1 MKKRY
6 LILAGMLVLAVAAA
20 GCGKKKEEQTIQVT
34 ATPTPEVTQA
44 AEDIVDMQQITDDT
58 ANITNIMGEK
68 TTTASKLVLI
78 NDTGDDVAAVYIR
91 PTTDD
96 DEEWGSDLVNSAFTW
111 KDSDKALYYY
121 DKNAKDEEGKTIT
134 SYDIRITYTDE
145 DKNECFFRK
154 LPLSS
159 MTQITLC
166 MDGTGEDAIPYAT
179 YLTGTGTKPFST
191 LSEVK
196 ARLGM
201 EDEDSDSEEE
211 SDSSSEDEQDTGATA
226 TPIPD
231 PTEIPGSEEPD
242 PTEAP
247 ADDLPDD
254 TIATA
259 ESYIGRSLD
268 ELVSV
273 IGSPTD
279 GQEYEDQPDTGKTG
293 YHFYGNFTVS
303 TSVDENGN
311 EIVSGV
317 W

>member
-20 GCGKKKEEQTIQVT
+20 GCGKKKEEQTAQVT
-34 ATPTPEVTQA
+34 VTPTPEVTQA
-44 AEDIVDMQQITDDT
+44 AEDIVNMQQITDDT
-58 ANITNIMGEK
+58 ADIKNIMGEK
-68 TTTASKLVLI
+68 TATASKLVLI

-111 KDSDKALYYY
+111 KDGDKALYYY

-154 LPLSS
+154 LPLAS

-179 YLTGTGTKPFST
+179 YLTGTGTKPVST
-191 LSEVK
+191 LSAVK

-201 EDEDSDSEEE
+201 DDEE
-211 SDSSSEDEQDTGATA
+211 SDSEDDEQNENVTVT
-226 TPIPD
+226 
-231 PTEIPGSEEPD
+231 PTEEPTEDSGNEEPPEEPD

-247 ADDLPDD
+247 VDDLPDD

-268 ELVSV
+268 ELVGV
-273 IGSPTD
+273 IGSPTN
-279 GQEYEDQPDTGKTG
+279 GEEYEDQPDTGKTG
-293 YHFYGNFTVS
+293 YHYYDNFTVS